1 MSAVLL
7 ALFKS
12 YPTADQVRTALV
24 QDGFPTDRVDLCCG
38 EDLGRANVQPGPT
51 ARDKVSQY
59 FTSLFDLPD
68 EHEIAGRV
76 AARVEAGA
84 CAVVVHPRG
93 AVETQRAAEIFKT
106 CGASEVAEHDLAH
119 QQFEF
124 AAASRDGAWAR
135 NFWIEDTGEAHCIYC
150 RLFPGTAHT

>member
-7 ALFKS
+7 ALFKD
-12 YPTADQVRTALV
+12 YPTGEDVRTALV

-38 EDLGRANVQPGPT
+38 EDLGRAGLEPGPA
-51 ARDKVSQY
+51 ARDKVTQY
-59 FTSLFDLPD
+59 FSSLFDLPD
-68 EHEIAGRV
+68 EHEVAGRV
-76 AARVEAGA
+76 AERIDAGA
-84 CAVVVHPRG
+84 AAVVVHPRG
-93 AVETQRAAEIFKT
+93 DIETRRAVEIFKA

-119 QQFEF
+119 QAFEH